1 MLLPIYPNAPIG
13 AMDLAALIAKQM
25 KAVLHIVYVVD
36 DQVSSTSA
44 LACQENANQGT
55 HMIIKEG
62 GPVTV
67 LQAQAVKRKA
77 EGAHGKP
84 WLVEA
89 ILGSTAYE
97 LLTYPPCDVLV
108 TPLR

>member
-1 MLLPIYPNAPIG
+1 
-13 AMDLAALIAKQM
+13 MDLAALIAKQM

-44 LACQENANQGT
+44 LACEENANQGT

-62 GPVTV
+62 GPVNV

-77 EGAHGKP
+77 ELICPGAQGKP
-84 WLVEA
+84 WLVEG